1 MRAFGIS
8 VAAALT
14 ALSLGAAYAEE
25 PAPLRIGWV
34 VVPSDLAPVM
44 LAKPGLAP
52 HAGKSYAPQLVHFS
66 GTSTIVTALAA
77 GELDMAAI
85 AYSTLAI
92 AIENAG
98 LTDIRIIADS
108 FMDGVSGYHTNDYMV
123 RNDSQIETIEGL
135 KGKVLATNE
144 TGSAIDMALR
154 ANLAKH
160 DMRDKRDV
168 TIVEVPFPQMKATL
182 KEGKVDLVAAA
193 SPFDYDPELRSF
205 AHTLFTQK
213 DGMGPTEMIMR
224 VVRGAYIREHRAALV
239 DFMED
244 YLGTLHAVYEPQH
257 REDGVAIVADMT
269 KRQPDFYEKWLFTK
283 DDYYRDPNARPNLDV
298 LQANIETQ
306 RELGFLKSDIDVK
319 KYADLSIVED
329 AGKRLAALAPA
340 PANAN

>member
-1 MRAFGIS
+1 MRSFRI
-8 VAAALT
+8 AAGAVLAALALT
-14 ALSLGAAYAEE
+14 AARAEE

-98 LTDIRIIADS
+98 LTDIRVIADS
-108 FMDGVSGYHTNDYMV
+108 FMDGTQGYHTNDYMV
-123 RNDSQIETIEGL
+123 RNDSKIETIEGL

-144 TGSAIDMALR
+144 AGSAIDMALR

-168 TIVEVPFPQMKATL
+168 TIVEVPFAQMKATL

-193 SPFDYDPELRSF
+193 SPFDYDPDLRAF

-224 VVRGAYIREHRAALV
+224 VVRGAYIKEHRAALV

-244 YLGTLHAVYEPQH
+244 YLRTLHYVYEPQH
-257 REDGVAIVADMT
+257 RADGIALVADMT
-269 KRQPDFYEKWLFTK
+269 KQKPEFYDKWLFTK
-283 DDYYRDPNARPNLDV
+283 DDYYRNPNGLPDLDV
-298 LQANIETQ
+298 LQANIDTQ

-319 KYADLSIVED
+319 KYADLGIVKE
-329 AGKRLAALAPA
+329 AAKRLGAA
-340 PANAN
+340 PAN